1 MTAILRVSLVALA
14 SLSVVAHGQTNVAPV
29 PSAAGPNE
37 PLGLKEPPSAAG
49 PVHPGT
55 AILDAMGIVAG
66 APVLASRPVHPG
78 TAILDQMGIFAGL
91 PVPDAPNG
99 NTVAVTAVIPK

>member
-29 PSAAGPNE
+29 
-37 PLGLKEPPSAAG
+37 PSAAG

-78 TAILDQMGIFAGL
+78 TAILDQMGIIAGL

>member
-1 MTAILRVSLVALA
+1 MTAILRASLVALA
-14 SLSVVAHGQTNVAPV
+14 SFSVVAHGQTNVAPV
-29 PSAAGPNE
+29 
-37 PLGLKEPPSAAG
+37 PSAAG

>member
-29 PSAAGPNE
+29 
-37 PLGLKEPPSAAG
+37 PSAAG

>member
-14 SLSVVAHGQTNVAPV
+14 SLSVVAYGQTNVAPV
-29 PSAAGPNE
+29 
-37 PLGLKEPPSAAG
+37 PSAAG

>member
-14 SLSVVAHGQTNVAPV
+14 SLSVVAQGQTNVAPV
-29 PSAAGPNE
+29 
-37 PLGLKEPPSAAG
+37 PSAAG

>member
-1 MTAILRVSLVALA
+1 MTAILRVSPVALA

-29 PSAAGPNE
+29 
-37 PLGLKEPPSAAG
+37 PSAAG

>member
-14 SLSVVAHGQTNVAPV
+14 SLSVVAHGQTNVAP
-29 PSAAGPNE
+29 G
-37 PLGLKEPPSAAG
+37 PSAAG